1 MMLAVCYVKILNLY
15 RRNANVND
23 ELFEFILPSSCQIRR
38 DYNGQRDFELYNESA
53 LIAAC

>member
-1 MMLAVCYVKILNLY
+1 MLMSMMNFSNLFY
-15 RRNANVND
+15 
-23 ELFEFILPSSCQIRR
+23 LPSSCQIRR